1 MPSKTSGDS
10 RILLVELARAAA
22 AGDALATRAAAME
35 LSELDLSTVACPV
48 DLDPT
53 ELVIAAALVELF
65 AQRRG
70 CDAPAW
76 VHEIGALDEPRFLVK
91 LAARMPHLR
100 AQCERESPPP
110 LRSRNL
116 FSPAN
121 YLTWV

>member
-10 RILLVELARAAA
+10 RILLSELARAAT

-35 LSELDLSTVACPV
+35 LSETNLSALACPV

-70 CDAPAW
+70 SEAPAW

-91 LAARMPHLR
+91 LASRMPHLR

-116 FSPAN
+116 FAPAN

>member
-1 MPSKTSGDS
+1 
-10 RILLVELARAAA
+10 
-22 AGDALATRAAAME
+22 ME
-35 LSELDLSTVACPV
+35 LSETNLSALACPV

-53 ELVIAAALVELF
+53 ELLIAAALVELF

-70 CDAPAW
+70 CEAPAW
-76 VHEIGALDEPRFLVK
+76 VHEIGALDEPRFLVR
-91 LAARMPHLR
+91 LGARMPHLR

-116 FSPAN
+116 FAPAN